1 MIRPDPVNTET
12 PRLQITVKHV
22 KAVELLIHPCIFLTA
37 YPMRVVAEMKPLLA
51 DTEQE
56 AEYNVDRSQG
66 LPQKDRQ
73 PHTNNFG
80 QFRSNSLPKTQRKPT
95 QAQEEHGNSC
105 RFQSSRSW

>member
-1 MIRPDPVNTET
+1 MGV
-12 PRLQITVKHV
+12 
-22 KAVELLIHPCIFLTA
+22 AV
-37 YPMRVVAEMKPLLA
+37 EMKPLFV

-73 PHTNNFG
+73 PHTNNSG
-80 QFRSNSLPKTQRKPT
+80 QFRSNSLPKAQRKPT
-95 QAQEEHGNSC
+95 QAQEKHVNSC